1 MTFEELY
8 NSQPRILKKKVI
20 NFKLEK
26 ANAYLEESNKKQILF
41 PKKYLGPHT
50 VERARVGD
58 RPDMTVYS
66 GILAKSSC
74 LISIDLSNLSLI
86 ILSTICHLMEESRI
100 MSRGGFIYGK
110 NVGFKRAEQI

>member
-8 NSQPRILKKKVI
+8 NSQPRILKENVI

-50 VERARVGD
+50 AERARVGD
-58 RPDMTVYS
+58 RLDRTVYS
-66 GILAKSSC
+66 AILLKAPV
-74 LISIDLSNLSLI
+74 L
-86 ILSTICHLMEESRI
+86 
-100 MSRGGFIYGK
+100 YP
-110 NVGFKRAEQI
+110 